1 VIPEAKL
8 HIDHDTGGH
17 VERTMPAGE
26 QELPEKAYFR
36 FAVYRGIRTGA
47 IRVRQMINNLWP
59 S

>member
-1 VIPEAKL
+1 
-8 HIDHDTGGH
+8 
-17 VERTMPAGE
+17 MPAGE

-47 IRVRQMINNLWP
+47 IRVRQMINNLGP